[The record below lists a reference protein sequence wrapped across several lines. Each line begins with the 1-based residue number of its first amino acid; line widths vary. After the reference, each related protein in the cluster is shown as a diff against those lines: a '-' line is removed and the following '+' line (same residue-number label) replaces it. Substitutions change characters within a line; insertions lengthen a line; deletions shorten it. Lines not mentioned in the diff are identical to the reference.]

1 MNPCETCGAEMYPS
15 NGERVCRLCR
25 KGIAG
30 FEPGRVIYRDGEQ
43 LTECHPDPLFKR
55 SAAR

>member
-30 FEPGRVIYRDGEQ
+30 FEPGRVIYKDEQ
-43 LTECHPDPLFKR
+43 LTECRPDPLFKR